1 MIKKVI
7 VAPLNWGLGHA
18 SRCVPIIN
26 SLIQNKFTPVLASD
40 GQALLFLQKEFP
52 ELEYIELPSYNIGYA
67 KNLKW
72 SLVLQTPKIVKA
84 VKKERQIIAKY
95 IQNNGLNGIISDNR
109 FGVRS
114 KHIPSVYIT
123 HQVNI
128 SSGVST
134 SVTSK
139 IHQKIIKK
147 FDECWIPDVK
157 EQPNLSG
164 ELSKISDKSISAR
177 FIGVLSRFK
186 KENLHKEN
194 DVLIIISG
202 PEPNRSQL
210 EEKLLSEFKNLKGNV
225 VLVQGK
231 VEEQQTKARIN
242 NITLYNYMLSYQLQ
256 DQINKSELIVCRS
269 GYSTI
274 MDLAKLSKRAFFI
287 PTKNQPEQEYLAKYL
302 EEKKMAPYATQEEFK
317 AELLKRIKNY
327 NGLNTKTIAL
337 DSGLFDLFKSK
348 RKS

>member
-1 MIKKVI
+1 MKKVI

-18 SRCVPIIN
+18 SRCVPIIK
-26 SLIQNKFTPVLASD
+26 SLIENNFIPVLASD

-52 ELEYIELPSYNIGYA
+52 KLEYIELPSYNIGYA

-84 VKKERQIIAKY
+84 VKKERQIVENY
-95 IQNNGLNGIISDNR
+95 IKNNSLNGIISDNR

-114 KHIPSVYIT
+114 KKIPSVYIT

-128 SSGVST
+128 LSGVST
-134 SVTSK
+134 SLTSK

-164 ELSKISDKSISAR
+164 DLSKISDKSINVK
-177 FIGVLSRFK
+177 FIGILSRFSIGSLPK
-186 KENLHKEN
+186 VN

-210 EEKLLSEFKNLKGNV
+210 EEKLLSEFKNFHGSLI
-225 VLVQGK
+225 LVQGK
-231 VEEQQTKARIN
+231 VEEQQTISRIN
-242 NITLYNYMLSYQLQ
+242 NITIYNFMLSDELQ

-269 GYSTI
+269 GYSSI
-274 MDLAKLSKRAFFI
+274 MDLAQLSKKAFFI
-287 PTKNQPEQEYLAKYL
+287 PTNNQPEQQYLAQYL
-302 EEKKMAPYATQEEFK
+302 EAQKMVPFAKLNNFK
-317 AELLKRIKNY
+317 LEMLENVKDYKGLKTEGSNFD
-327 NGLNTKTIAL
+327 TK
-337 DSGLFDLFKSK
+337 LFDLF
-348 RKS
+348 

>member
-1 MIKKVI
+1 MKKVL

-18 SRCVPIIN
+18 SRCVPIIK

-40 GQALLFLQKEFP
+40 GQALLFLMKEFP

-84 VKKERQIIAKY
+84 VKKERKIVKNY
-95 IQNNGLNGIISDNR
+95 IQNNSLNGIISDNR

-128 SSGVST
+128 LSGVST
-134 SVTSK
+134 SITSK

-147 FDECWIPDVK
+147 FDECWIPDTK
-157 EQPNLSG
+157 EQPKLSG
-164 ELSKISDKSISAR
+164 ELSKISDKSINAK
-177 FIGVLSRFK
+177 FIGVLSRFNN
-186 KENLHKEN
+186 ENLNKEN

-210 EEKLLSEFKNLKGNV
+210 EEKLHSEFKNFHGSV
-225 VLVQGK
+225 ILVQGK
-231 VEEQQTKARIN
+231 VEKQQTKSHIN
-242 NITLYNYMLSYQLQ
+242 NITVYNYLLSDELQ

-269 GYSTI
+269 GYSSI
-274 MDLAKLSKRAFFI
+274 MDLAKLAKKAFFI
-287 PTKNQPEQEYLAKYL
+287 PTNNQPEQQYLAKYL
-302 EEKKMAPYATQEEFK
+302 EAQKMVPFANLNNFK
-317 AELLKRIKNY
+317 LEMLENGKDYKGLKTACSNF
-327 NGLNTKTIAL
+327 
-337 DSGLFDLFKSK
+337 DSNLFDLFKSK

>member
-1 MIKKVI
+1 MKKII

-26 SLIQNKFTPVLASD
+26 SLIQNNFTPVLASD
-40 GQALLFLQKEFP
+40 GQALLFLLKEFP

-84 VKKERQIIAKY
+84 VKKEREIIAKY
-95 IQNNGLNGIISDNR
+95 IQNNSLNGIISDNR

-114 KHIPSVYIT
+114 KQIPSVYIT

-128 SSGVST
+128 LSGVST
-134 SVTSK
+134 SITSK

-164 ELSKISDKSISAR
+164 ELSKISDKNINSK

-186 KENLHKEN
+186 KRSLQKEN

-210 EEKLLSEFKNLKGNV
+210 EEKLLSEFKNLERSV

-231 VEEQQTKARIN
+231 IEEQQTKSQIN
-242 NITLYNYMLSYQLQ
+242 NITIYNYMLSDELQ

-274 MDLAKLSKRAFFI
+274 MDLAKLSKKAFFI
-287 PTKNQPEQEYLAKYL
+287 PTKNQPEQEYLAKQM
-302 EEKKMAPYATQEEFK
+302 EEKKMAPYATQKEFK
-317 AELLKRIKNY
+317 PELLNRIKNY
-327 NGLNTKTIAL
+327 NGLNSKMTAL
-337 DSGLFDLFKSK
+337 DSSLFDLFKS
-348 RKS
+348 

>member
-1 MIKKVI
+1 MKKVI

-18 SRCVPIIN
+18 SRCIPIIK

-40 GQALLFLQKEFP
+40 GTALLFLLKEFP

-84 VKKERQIIAKY
+84 IKKERQIVNNY
-95 IQNNGLNGIISDNR
+95 IKNNSLNGIISDNR

-128 SSGVST
+128 LSGVST
-134 SVTSK
+134 SITSK
-139 IHQKIIKK
+139 IHQKIINK
-147 FDECWIPDVK
+147 FDECWIPDSK

-164 ELSKISDKSISAR
+164 ELSKISDNSINAK
-177 FIGVLSRFK
+177 FIGVLSRFN
-186 KENLHKEN
+186 KESLHKEN

-210 EEKLLSEFKNLKGNV
+210 EEKLLSEFKNFRGSLAF
-225 VLVQGK
+225 VQGK
-231 VEEQQTKARIN
+231 VEEQRTKSQIN
-242 NITLYNYMLSYQLQ
+242 NITVYNYLLSDELQ

-269 GYSTI
+269 GYSSI
-274 MDLAKLSKRAFFI
+274 MDLAKLSKKAFFI
-287 PTKNQPEQEYLAKYL
+287 PTNSQPEQQYLAKYL
-302 EEKKMAPYATQEEFK
+302 EAQKMVPFAKLNNFK
-317 AELLKRIKNY
+317 LEMLENIKDY
-327 NGLNTKTIAL
+327 NGLKTK
-337 DSGLFDLFKSK
+337 DSNFDTKLFDLFKSK